1 MGITSYLEVLLFEK
15 EQTARIIKVSPIKYG
30 CIAYTAFEVFPPMM
44 GFKTLITFR
53 RWGRTPSGCITIVSG
68 YNRLDKKGDPIALSC
83 NRIEEFPFADPIRA
97 IKELGYK
104 INE

>member
-1 MGITSYLEVLLFEK
+1 VGITSYLEVLLVEK

-30 CIAYTAFEVFPPMM
+30 CIAYTAFEVFPSMM
-44 GFKTLITFR
+44 GFKTLIVFCDSDRLTV
-53 RWGRTPSGCITIVSG
+53 VSG
-68 YNRLDKKGDPIALSC
+68 YNRVDKKGDPIALTS